1 MQKNC
6 ITPLLWAA
14 KSPHATFKKTPIIM
28 KSLFFACLIGSA
40 GLVQATNTYAQTTT
54 VSLHVENQTVGDVL
68 QQIESKTEF
77 SFFYNNRHV
86 DLNRRVSVSMNETNI
101 FKILD
106 AVFDGTDIVYQVV
119 DNRIVLSK
127 RNESLPL
134 VQQSGKKITGTVLDA
149 TGMPIIGANVMVKG
163 TTNGT
168 ITDLDGKFTL
178 DVEEGAT
185 LVVSY
190 IGFANQEIKV
200 GNQTN
205 LSIAMKE
212 DAEALDELVVV
223 GYGTQTKKDL
233 TGAVASVNLENSIIN
248 QKPVTNVFQAVKGSV
263 PGLNIGQASTAGG
276 VPSFSVR
283 GTNSISAN
291 NSPLVVIDGFVG
303 GSIESVNPLDIESMT
318 VLKDA
323 ASAAIYGSQAAN
335 GVILITTKRGKS
347 DKPRI
352 TGNVNIGIQDWAHL
366 PDMMNGEEY
375 LQFLTDKALAANPNT
390 TALSPKDLLTAKEY
404 EAYSQGH
411 EIDWYK
417 EASQSS
423 IIQNYQL
430 SVDGATDKMNYYF
443 SANYTNQEGVLK
455 GNNYQKIYL
464 RSKINTT
471 ITDWLKAGLNIS
483 GNFDKRDDRIADMY
497 LAQVQ
502 SPYGFIYMRDE
513 GLSDWMDLNPNGT
526 FWNNPLWG
534 LQGEG
539 FYDDVNK
546 GNYLQTNAN
555 LDISIPWIQG
565 LSLKLLGTYTL
576 SNRLKASFEHEK
588 ALVSAPSQMSDPSV
602 KLANAGGYMETSRSQ
617 SYLVNAILNY
627 SKQIGKHF
635 IDASAVFEQK
645 GTNDSYVKFAGYNFS
660 DFGTTVLSYNGLNK
674 AASTQYSG
682 DAYDLLFSP
691 ARMQS
696 VLGRINYT
704 FDNRYNAT
712 VSVRNDGSSAFAP
725 GHQYATFYAAA
736 LGWTVSNES
745 FWKKNDIVNMLKVR
759 LSWGENGNSGINPY
773 SHFAKVS
780 SGGSYIFG
788 TEEGK
793 TLYIGNI
800 PNQELGW
807 ERKGEWNLGVDFSL
821 INERVNGSINYYKS
835 VTRDLLVTSK
845 IPIMNG
851 FSSVLENLGKV
862 GNQGV
867 ELNLNSVNIQN
878 KDFEWRTDYTFWL
891 NRNKILE
898 LNGADLDKDGVPD
911 DDIDN
916 RRFIGEPLGVIYDYV
931 LEGIVQEDDVE
942 YQQKYNRVPGDFKT
956 KDISGPDGVPDGKID
971 SYDKKI
977 IGYTD
982 PSFTMTLG
990 NTFKYKD
997 FELYFSL
1004 YWMCGGKNGFMQ
1016 ANPQGTAPSYFP
1028 QAKWLNLDY
1037 WTPENPSNEIPRSTM
1052 SREDA
1057 ASQYGCYQSRDFLRL
1072 QDVTLSYYL
1081 PKTALSKA
1089 GLANMKL
1096 FVTGTNLLT
1105 FTGWRGLDPETGGVI
1120 GNYNNPTFKT
1130 ISFGLNVSF

>member
-6 ITPLLWAA
+6 ITPLLWAE

-68 QQIESKTEF
+68 QQIENKTEF

-106 AVFDGTDIVYQVV
+106 AVFDGTDVVYQVV

-127 RNESLPL
+127 RNETLPL

-149 TGMPIIGANVMVKG
+149 TGMPVIGANVMVKG

-168 ITDLDGKFTL
+168 ITDMDGKFSL
-178 DVEEGAT
+178 DVEKGAT

-190 IGFANQEIKV
+190 IGFSDQEIKI
-200 GNQTN
+200 GNQTS
-205 LSIAMKE
+205 LSVTLKE

-455 GNNYQKIYL
+455 GNN
-464 RSKINTT
+464 
-471 ITDWLKAGLNIS
+471 
-483 GNFDKRDDRIADMY
+483 
-497 LAQVQ
+497 
-502 SPYGFIYMRDE
+502 
-513 GLSDWMDLNPNGT
+513 
-526 FWNNPLWG
+526 
-534 LQGEG
+534 
-539 FYDDVNK
+539 
-546 GNYLQTNAN
+546 
-555 LDISIPWIQG
+555 
-565 LSLKLLGTYTL
+565 
-576 SNRLKASFEHEK
+576 
-588 ALVSAPSQMSDPSV
+588 
-602 KLANAGGYMETSRSQ
+602 
-617 SYLVNAILNY
+617 
-627 SKQIGKHF
+627 
-635 IDASAVFEQK
+635 
-645 GTNDSYVKFAGYNFS
+645 
-660 DFGTTVLSYNGLNK
+660 
-674 AASTQYSG
+674 
-682 DAYDLLFSP
+682 
-691 ARMQS
+691 
-696 VLGRINYT
+696 
-704 FDNRYNAT
+704 
-712 VSVRNDGSSAFAP
+712 
-725 GHQYATFYAAA
+725 
-736 LGWTVSNES
+736 
-745 FWKKNDIVNMLKVR
+745 
-759 LSWGENGNSGINPY
+759 
-773 SHFAKVS
+773 
-780 SGGSYIFG
+780 
-788 TEEGK
+788 
-793 TLYIGNI
+793 
-800 PNQELGW
+800 
-807 ERKGEWNLGVDFSL
+807 
-821 INERVNGSINYYKS
+821 
-835 VTRDLLVTSK
+835 
-845 IPIMNG
+845 
-851 FSSVLENLGKV
+851 
-862 GNQGV
+862 
-867 ELNLNSVNIQN
+867 
-878 KDFEWRTDYTFWL
+878 
-891 NRNKILE
+891 
-898 LNGADLDKDGVPD
+898 
-911 DDIDN
+911 
-916 RRFIGEPLGVIYDYV
+916 
-931 LEGIVQEDDVE
+931 
-942 YQQKYNRVPGDFKT
+942 
-956 KDISGPDGVPDGKID
+956 
-971 SYDKKI
+971 
-977 IGYTD
+977 
-982 PSFTMTLG
+982 
-990 NTFKYKD
+990 
-997 FELYFSL
+997 
-1004 YWMCGGKNGFMQ
+1004 
-1016 ANPQGTAPSYFP
+1016 
-1028 QAKWLNLDY
+1028 
-1037 WTPENPSNEIPRSTM
+1037 
-1052 SREDA
+1052 
-1057 ASQYGCYQSRDFLRL
+1057 
-1072 QDVTLSYYL
+1072 
-1081 PKTALSKA
+1081 
-1089 GLANMKL
+1089 
-1096 FVTGTNLLT
+1096 
-1105 FTGWRGLDPETGGVI
+1105 
-1120 GNYNNPTFKT
+1120 
-1130 ISFGLNVSF
+1130 